1 MMNRIILIGNGFD
14 LAHGLATG
22 YKDFIDNYWTNVSGH
37 IFNGYKRWLAE
48 QWGSINDPSPFE
60 DEFIQFEVFRDK
72 QYKTSDPVYPQSDS
86 NPYNEVRGLVAMFN
100 DNNNARYEGSVRLT
114 FKNRFFEYIS
124 GRCSLSNWVDIETEF
139 YHWLKKIFKEDNCEY
154 DSPVPLNKELELIKE
169 ELIEYLKFIQENQIK
184 PELVKDCIQKAIFE
198 PFAAKDISNGGVAKF
213 KDFLSERMKFMATGP
228 EEETAEFLN
237 KYGYSYLDRHSDID
251 LYNEQIINRKGLPGL
266 SEPLNYS
273 KHIKN
278 VYESKEL
285 VPDVYL
291 LPDQILFLNFN
302 YTNTA
307 DLYIPKGSEF
317 KVNHIHGEL
326 SNDKNPI
333 IFGYGDELDDD
344 YKEIAKLND
353 NDYLKNIK
361 SIRYLETDNYRKLLS
376 FIDSAPFQIY
386 IMGHSCGNSD
396 RTLLNTLFEHKN
408 CVSIKPFYYEKP
420 DGTDNY
426 IEIVQNI
433 SRNFNDMRLMRDR
446 VVNKTYCRPLV
457 PR

>member
-14 LAHGLATG
+14 LAHGLKTSYA
-22 YKDFIDNYWTNVSGH
+22 DFIK
-37 IFNGYKRWLAE
+37 GYHNLRSNLLIHDDGMRVDDGLCIYEVPDSESRKILNRAR
-48 QWGSINDPSPFE
+48 PFVM
-60 DEFIQFEVFRDK
+60 D
-72 QYKTSDPVYPQSDS
+72 
-86 NPYNEVRGLVAMFN
+86 
-100 DNNNARYEGSVRLT
+100 
-114 FKNRFFEYIS
+114 NRFSYILEKYATSTLQKIKREYSSKFFEEINKTVDTY
-124 GRCSLSNWVDIETEF
+124 NWVDIEAVY
-139 YHWLKKIFKEDNCEY
+139 YHWLTKIFKQGGCEY
-154 DSPVPLNKELELIKE
+154 TNPNILNDELSSLAEKLSV
-169 ELIEYLKFIQENQIK
+169 YLTYIQTDFIK
-184 PELVKDCIQKAIFE
+184 PELKIESIQNAIYE
-198 PFAAKDISNGGVAKF
+198 PFKAQDISNGGKKIF
-213 KDFLSERMKFMATGP
+213 EDFLTNRLEWLLRNDEQNVGN
-228 EEETAEFLN
+228 FLQRF
-237 KYGYSYLDRHSDID
+237 GYSYIDRNTDIETYGKLVIMSHESPVTHDKLDRWKHIQNV
-251 LYNEQIINRKGLPGL
+251 NEQQSI
-266 SEPLNYS
+266 
-273 KHIKN
+273 
-278 VYESKEL
+278 
-285 VPDVYL
+285 VPDCFL
-291 LPDQILFLNFN
+291 WPDQILLLNFN

-307 DLYIPKGSEF
+307 DLYIPEGSEF

-326 SNDKNPI
+326 CNEKNPI

-344 YKEIAKLND
+344 YKEISKLND

-426 IEIVQNI
+426 IEIIQNI

-457 PR
+457 VPQK

>member
-14 LAHGLATG
+14 LAHGLRTSYA
-22 YKDFIDNYWTNVSGH
+22 DFIKGYHNMRSNLLILDDGMKADDGLCIYEVPDTESRKRLNQVRSFVLDDRFSYFARNCIDD
-37 IFNGYKRWLAE
+37 IFKKLKLKYSSKF
-48 QWGSINDPSPFE
+48 FE
-60 DEFIQFEVFRDK
+60 EI
-72 QYKTSDPVYPQSDS
+72 
-86 NPYNEVRGLVAMFN
+86 
-100 DNNNARYEGSVRLT
+100 NNAVDTY
-114 FKNRFFEYIS
+114 
-124 GRCSLSNWVDIETEF
+124 NWVDIEAV
-139 YHWLKKIFKEDNCEY
+139 YYRWLTKIFKQSGCEYADPNKLNDELKLLEDNFIVY
-154 DSPVPLNKELELIKE
+154 LALIQRDS
-169 ELIEYLKFIQENQIK
+169 IK
-184 PELVKDCIQKAIFE
+184 PELKIESIREVIYE
-198 PFAAKDISNGGVAKF
+198 PFSTQDISNGGNSKF
-213 KDFLSERMKFMATGP
+213 KEFLLERMKFMATNSQ
-228 EEETAEFLN
+228 EAITEFLN

-251 LYNEQIINRKGLPGL
+251 LYNEQIINREGLPGL

-273 KHIKN
+273 KHIRN
-278 VYESKEL
+278 VYKNNGL

-302 YTNTA
+302 YTSTA
-307 DLYIPKGSEF
+307 DLYVSKSSEF

-326 SNDKNPI
+326 GNDKNPI

-344 YKEIAKLND
+344 YKEISKLND

-457 PR
+457 PQGQ

>member
-14 LAHGLATG
+14 LAHGLRTSYA
-22 YKDFIDNYWTNVSGH
+22 DFINGYRIFLKRRLLEGCENQTDGLCTIKIDNSEASRQRERFSCLLDNYSFRFQRGWQQEMLIREYNDFFDTLPIEYNSS
-37 IFNGYKRWLAE
+37 FFE
-48 QWGSINDPSPFE
+48 SINKAIDT
-60 DEFIQFEVFRDK
+60 K
-72 QYKTSDPVYPQSDS
+72 K
-86 NPYNEVRGLVAMFN
+86 
-100 DNNNARYEGSVRLT
+100 
-114 FKNRFFEYIS
+114 
-124 GRCSLSNWVDIETEF
+124 WVDIEAE
-139 YHWLKKIFKEDNCEY
+139 YYSCLKQIFKHEKNNFTYPEQ
-154 DSPVPLNKELELIKE
+154 LNDELELIKKH
-169 ELIEYLKFIQENQIK
+169 LIDYLQFVQASDSN
-184 PELVKDCIQKAIFE
+184 PEMAIDSIRKAIYE
-198 PFAAKDISNGGVAKF
+198 PFCVDDIANDSQTLFRQFAETRWDVALQGNAQIEAFLWKYKKPTISDKNDIEF
-213 KDFLSERMKFMATGP
+213 YMRDLDF
-228 EEETAEFLN
+228 
-237 KYGYSYLDRHSDID
+237 
-251 LYNEQIINRKGLPGL
+251 
-266 SEPLNYS
+266 S
-273 KHIKN
+273 KHIKDIYN
-278 VYESKEL
+278 AKARNL
-285 VPDVYL
+285 IPDYFL

-307 DLYIPKGSEF
+307 GLYISENSEF

-326 SNDKNPI
+326 GNDKNPI

-344 YKEIAKLND
+344 YKEISKLND

-408 CVSIKPFYYEKP
+408 CVSIKPFYYKKP

-457 PR
+457 PRE